1 MKDKTSQTQEIT
13 LGGAS
18 VKKGFIGQLHPLQSA
33 TILIILIYCFVAH
46 ARAAD
51 YLP

>member
-1 MKDKTSQTQEIT
+1 MKDKSSQTQEIT

-18 VKKGFIGQLHPLQSA
+18 VKKGFIKLHPLQSA

-46 ARAAD
+46 PRAAD